1 MIPWQSGGDKSIQEN
16 WKLLRP
22 KATERHRERA
32 RAERRKYQP
41 KNRKEAMSHRQ
52 RLKDWVRV
60 GSVRWCG
67 SACFLSGIIIELCV
81 PLCEKRGRRRSS
93 DVTRGKDACYC
104 QYGGNIPFNTHTL
117 KNIHANILPLLWLT
131 DSFICGLLHL
141 YYICMFVV
149 IRCSAWLM
157 LLFSFHLWSTLEHEL
172 KKCKNKEPI
181 RHFHYMFHIV

>member
-1 MIPWQSGGDKSIQEN
+1 MGGRIIQDN

-22 KATERHRERA
+22 KAAERRRERA
-32 RAERRKYQP
+32 ELKEESISQTTERKRWVTD
-41 KNRKEAMSHRQ
+41 RET
-52 RLKDWVRV
+52 KDWVRV

-104 QYGGNIPFNTHTL
+104 HYRGNIPLTL
-117 KNIHANILPLLWLT
+117 SHIKNIHTNILPLLWLT
-131 DSFICGLLHL
+131 DIFICGLLHL
-141 YYICMFVV
+141 YYIGMFVI
-149 IRCSAWLM
+149 IRRCAWLS
-157 LLFSFHLWSTLEHEL
+157 LLISFHLWGTLEHEL

-181 RHFHYMFHIV
+181 WHFHYIFHIV